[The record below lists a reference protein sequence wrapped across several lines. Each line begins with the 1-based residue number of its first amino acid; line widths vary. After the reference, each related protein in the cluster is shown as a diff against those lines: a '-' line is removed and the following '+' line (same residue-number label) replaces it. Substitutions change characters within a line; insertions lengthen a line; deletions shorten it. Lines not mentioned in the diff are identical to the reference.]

1 MIKKIILTLLM
12 IFTIVSCSYSQD
24 CKTVR
29 NGKFKIDSE
38 YGTSYITRDKNI
50 QTERSDK
57 HTVILD
63 VEWINDCTYLLK
75 NPRNEKG
82 EIIKEAKGHIL
93 TVQISE
99 IKDKTIRT
107 ITTANF
113 SDSIIEAELEILD

>member
-1 MIKKIILTLLM
+1 M